1 MGYHPRGR
9 RWTSSSSAASSTQR
23 TLRMQLGLVGLGKM
37 GFNMRERLRS
47 HGHEVIGY
55 DPRPEVTDTPSL
67 EGLAQ
72 ALTAPRIVWVMV
84 PSGEITR
91 NTIVGL
97 ADALEEGDLVIDGGN
112 SRFTDDGPNAELLAK
127 KGIGYIDAGVSGG
140 VWGLENGYGLM
151 VGGSEDDVA
160 RAQPIFDAL
169 RPEGERADGFVH
181 AGPVGAGHYSK
192 MVHNGIEYGLM
203 QAYAEGYELLEA
215 EELVQDTHGVL
226 RAWSKG
232 TVVRSWLLDLLVQAL
247 AEDPEFAEISG
258 YTEDSGEG
266 RWTVEEAIRHAVP
279 APVISAALFARFAS
293 RQDDSPAMKAVSALR
308 NQFGG
313 HAVKRAS
320 TEETLRAPD
329 PKK

>member
-1 MGYHPRGR
+1 
-9 RWTSSSSAASSTQR
+9 
-23 TLRMQLGLVGLGKM
+23 MQLGLVGLGKM
-37 GFNMRERLRS
+37 GFNMRERLRA

-67 EGLAQ
+67 EGLAG
-72 ALTAPRIVWVMV
+72 ALTAPRVVWVMV
-84 PSGEITR
+84 PSGDITSS
-91 NTIVGL
+91 TISGL

-112 SRFTDDGPNAELLAK
+112 SRFTDDAPNAELLAK

-140 VWGLENGYGLM
+140 VWGLANGYGLM
-151 VGGSEDDVA
+151 VGGAEADVQ
-160 RAQPIFDAL
+160 RAMPIFDAL

-215 EELVQDTHGVL
+215 EELVQDTQGVL

-247 AEDPEFAEISG
+247 EQDPEFSEISG

-293 RQDDSPAMKAVSALR
+293 RQADSPAMKAVSALR

-313 HAVKRAS
+313 HAVKRS
-320 TEETLRAPD
+320 TSDETLRAPG
-329 PKK
+329 PKH